1 MQCSWCPSLNR
12 CSTGTDRKRQEWVQ
26 NGCERSLLKESSTCP
41 REGEKGNNYSSQQQV
56 TTPSITNSDQNNGAI
71 NLNASK
77 SIDVKK
83 AALSHN
89 DSEQSKSNHASFALG
104 ILLPIIVV
112 ASLVMWVFYA
122 YRNPHT
128 KSGQL
133 LIQVKFIYLF
143 LAFPNTF
150 SIIIEF
156 FATFNFY
163 VHSFVLTRLFGKIL
177 EILNSILYHFMQLKH
192 IKVRECCI
200 LTEYGVESYRC
211 QNDFNSL
218 M

>member
-12 CSTGTDRKRQEWVQ
+12 CSTGTDRRRQEWVQ
-26 NGCERSLLKESSTCP
+26 SGCERSLLKEPSTCP

-56 TTPSITNSDQNNGAI
+56 TTPSITNFDQANGATI
-71 NLNASK
+71 SSNASK

-89 DSEQSKSNHASFALG
+89 DSEQSKSTHASFALG

-133 LIQVKFIYLF
+133 LIQVRFISFPKAAFF
-143 LAFPNTF
+143 LANTQF
-150 SIIIEF
+150 
-156 FATFNFY
+156 
-163 VHSFVLTRLFGKIL
+163 LL
-177 EILNSILYHFMQLKH
+177 
-192 IKVRECCI
+192 
-200 LTEYGVESYRC
+200 
-211 QNDFNSL
+211 
-218 M
+218 